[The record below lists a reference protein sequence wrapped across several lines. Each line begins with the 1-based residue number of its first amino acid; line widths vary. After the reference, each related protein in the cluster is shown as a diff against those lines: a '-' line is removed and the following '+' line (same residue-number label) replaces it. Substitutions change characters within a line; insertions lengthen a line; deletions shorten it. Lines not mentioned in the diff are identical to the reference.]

1 MKAQNTSGHHSINH
15 QIQFCEL
22 ELIFCNKRQNFFS
35 WPVTGL
41 WSTQVIGRIF
51 APSQKLKKLTQQFRL
66 CFELPMGILN
76 VLYKIFWVVYGPILK
91 LQGFE
96 CVRFQGKN
104 CVTKTVSNFSEIN
117 SGLTK
122 PKKMNKN
129 YQ

>member
-1 MKAQNTSGHHSINH
+1 MLSKS
-15 QIQFCEL
+15 
-22 ELIFCNKRQNFFS
+22 
-35 WPVTGL
+35 
-41 WSTQVIGRIF
+41 QVIGRLF
-51 APSQKLKKLTQQFRL
+51 APSQKLKKLTQRFRQ

-76 VLYKIFWVVYGPILK
+76 VLRKIFWVVYGPILK

-122 PKKMNKN
+122 PKKMNKK